1 MSNPSPTFTVLEAK
15 SALDSEGL
23 PEDYIVF
30 DTAENILAQIED
42 ESLHGG
48 GLIAS
53 AHGLGTLDDV
63 DLDLTVD
70 QVASLWTWGVVITNG
85 YNIVDTAENIVWQIA
100 EDTLSN
106 TKVIENAFRLKS
118 AGDWFILSV
127 EQAVAFATSGAI
139 ADFYIIEDTIENFL
153 PQLADPSSEVKLF
166 INGAEALRALNDD
179 AVDLTVDEA
188 TLLATS
194 RLYLDNSYNIVD
206 TASNILLQIDLDEQN
221 GTDIVIGALARSTD
235 DLEEV
240 DLTAE
245 QLIILENYSVDIRA
259 GYTLAY
265 EIAGVAEFW
274 KGKDTF
280 LQGVEVSVSGISQTD
295 TSDQDGTF
303 ALGQIKNETT
313 PFSLNAIKRV
323 TSTKASDAG
332 ITLTDVLAALKVY
345 LGKSLPGAYA
355 SPFNFIAADFNGS
368 GTVDLSDVLQ
378 LLKFYLGKQVSEGY
392 GPAWIFVDKNDIRY
406 DGKGEAISIVSD
418 TNGVDLSKAET
429 RPPSIFHDGSTTQ
442 LELIGVLRG
451 DVDGSWSPGT

>member
-1 MSNPSPTFTVLEAK
+1 
-15 SALDSEGL
+15 
-23 PEDYIVF
+23 
-30 DTAENILAQIED
+30 
-42 ESLHGG
+42 
-48 GLIAS
+48 
-53 AHGLGTLDDV
+53 
-63 DLDLTVD
+63 
-70 QVASLWTWGVVITNG
+70 
-85 YNIVDTAENIVWQIA
+85 
-100 EDTLSN
+100 
-106 TKVIENAFRLKS
+106 
-118 AGDWFILSV
+118 
-127 EQAVAFATSGAI
+127 
-139 ADFYIIEDTIENFL
+139 
-153 PQLADPSSEVKLF
+153 
-166 INGAEALRALNDD
+166 
-179 AVDLTVDEA
+179 VDLTVDEA

-194 RLYLDNSYNIVD
+194 RLYLDNFYNIVD